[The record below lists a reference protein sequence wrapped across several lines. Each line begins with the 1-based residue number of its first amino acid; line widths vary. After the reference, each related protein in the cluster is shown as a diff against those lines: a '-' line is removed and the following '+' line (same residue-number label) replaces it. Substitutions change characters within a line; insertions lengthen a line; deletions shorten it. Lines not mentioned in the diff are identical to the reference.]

1 MIAVLPVLASTLITE
16 RLSGRRP
23 VRSAPAS
30 PPIIRKLY
38 RPSDG
43 SRVGPEPEKMLP
55 MALRLTLS
63 R

>member
-1 MIAVLPVLASTLITE
+1 MMAVLPVLASTLMTE

-38 RPSDG
+38 RPSEG
-43 SRVGPEPEKMLP
+43 SIAGPLEKMLP
-55 MALRLTLS
+55 MASRLTLS